1 MAKETAAAAAAVAAV
16 QETATVAEARARA
29 GARARAR
36 ARARAEDGPG
46 AEIRWADEPAQVRKV
61 TRGAEREEEALVVG
75 CECALA
81 ATAPV
86 VVVAP
91 AAEEEVCEAS

>member
-1 MAKETAAAAAAVAAV
+1 MAVAKETAAVAAV
-16 QETATVAEARARA
+16 QETATVAEA

-36 ARARAEDGPG
+36 ARAEGGPG
-46 AEIRWADEPAQVRKV
+46 AEIPWADEPAQVRKV
-61 TRGAEREEEALVVG
+61 TRGAVREDEAVVVG

>member
-1 MAKETAAAAAAVAAV
+1 MAAVP
-16 QETATVAEARARA
+16 ETATVAEARARA

-36 ARARAEDGPG
+36 ARAEDGPG
-46 AEIRWADEPAQVRKV
+46 VEIPWADEPAQVRKV

-81 ATAPV
+81 ATAPA